1 MLGTADNP
9 VSITH
14 DEHIVILS
22 TASPDHL
29 SPSLCWLLPLDSG
42 VYQVGWAFGR
52 PSRGQMGPSDT
63 YCSSPIDSRF
73 AGNVNS
79 QYDTV
84 KLAISLSST
93 YCLWSF

>member
-42 VYQVGWAFGR
+42 VPGWLGFWAAVTGLD
-52 PSRGQMGPSDT
+52 GPSDT
-63 YCSSPIDSRF
+63 
-73 AGNVNS
+73 
-79 QYDTV
+79 
-84 KLAISLSST
+84 
-93 YCLWSF
+93 